1 MTIEEKI
8 KLFAP
13 VAETMPG
20 VVVIHKIEGFSP
32 LFMTSNGL
40 NLLGLNLEELQEIGE
55 DYQKRF
61 LNEDFMEDYL
71 LFLTK
76 KFREHQEEETF
87 NFFHQVQLR
96 AGEEY
101 KWYVSSIKVFHKDE
115 KGIPTHSVI
124 IAFPLGE
131 FEHIPQKAEKMLDES
146 LFFKKNRNKFL
157 SLGNRGKEI
166 LRLFAMG
173 KTSAEI
179 AEELNLSTETV
190 NSHKKIIKQK
200 LGISSTYQFNRYA
213 RSFDLI

>member
-1 MTIEEKI
+1 
-8 KLFAP
+8 
-13 VAETMPG
+13 
-20 VVVIHKIEGFSP
+20 
-32 LFMTSNGL
+32 
-40 NLLGLNLEELQEIGE
+40 
-55 DYQKRF
+55 
-61 LNEDFMEDYL
+61 
-71 LFLTK
+71 
-76 KFREHQEEETF
+76 
-87 NFFHQVQLR
+87 
-96 AGEEY
+96 
-101 KWYVSSIKVFHKDE
+101 
-115 KGIPTHSVI
+115 
-124 IAFPLGE
+124 
-131 FEHIPQKAEKMLDES
+131 MLDES